1 MQEETGA
8 GPGTEDGRAGT
19 RRILASTGPAAAG
32 SWNEQDQ
39 GQRGHPHAGQ
49 GQQRS
54 KKDVVSTPR
63 ASRPPPPGP
72 THATFPK
79 GQWPLTPAPAAVGSA
94 VGERARRGSGASIRS
109 PCLCWHR
116 WPRGERLRPTQG
128 GASSAR
134 PEPGRLGSHGAAG
147 PQGRPA
153 CLSLLQARLLLSAA
167 LAPRWPVPGAEV
179 PRSEPPPRLLFLQ
192 DP

>member
-1 MQEETGA
+1 MADSAWTVPEETGA

-19 RRILASTGPAAAG
+19 RRVQASTGPAAAG

-39 GQRGHPHAGQ
+39 GQLGHPHAGQ

-63 ASRPPPPGP
+63 ASRPSPPGP

-94 VGERARRGSGASIRS
+94 VGERARRVAARASTLPACVGIGGHEESVSVLLRVAPRQHVQSRGDSGLMAQ
-109 PCLCWHR
+109 PGH
-116 WPRGERLRPTQG
+116 GD
-128 GASSAR
+128 AR
-134 PEPGRLGSHGAAG
+134 PAFPSCK
-147 PQGRPA
+147 PV
-153 CLSLLQARLLLSAA
+153 
-167 LAPRWPVPGAEV
+167 WP
-179 PRSEPPPRLLFLQ
+179 SPPL
-192 DP
+192 